1 MMQAKTHVAITHVMR
16 GHPAQSKPTHGF
28 TLLEVLVALA
38 VFAGAALAV
47 MQAGS
52 SSLRN
57 LAILQDKMLAGW
69 VAENQLA
76 LLSLLP
82 PAERQRSQ
90 RGETQMA
97 NRTWYWRSKSVP
109 TSGTSLTAIEIQVSR
124 QPQGSAEAVL
134 RRYFARSRTESAL

>member
-1 MMQAKTHVAITHVMR
+1 MR
-16 GHPAQSKPTHGF
+16 PNLRWRRGF

-57 LAILQDKMLAGW
+57 LNILQDKLLAGW

-76 LLSLLP
+76 LLSLLAP
-82 PAERQRSQ
+82 QERQRSQ
-90 RGETQMA
+90 RGESQMA
-97 NRTWYWRSKSVP
+97 DRTWYWRSEPLP
-109 TSGTSLTAIEIQVSR
+109 TSGSSLDAIEIRVSR
-124 QPQGSAEAVL
+124 QPQGSADAVL
-134 RRYFARSRTESAL
+134 RRYFAKPLTEKTQ

>member
-1 MMQAKTHVAITHVMR
+1 MQAKSHSGVSHARHN
-16 GHPAQSKPTHGF
+16 HPAQSKPSHGF

-97 NRTWYWRSKSVP
+97 NRTWYWRSESVP

-134 RRYFARSRTESAL
+134 RRYFARPRTESAL

>member
-1 MMQAKTHVAITHVMR
+1 MQAKSHAGISHAR
-16 GHPAQSKPTHGF
+16 HHHPAQSKPSHGF

-57 LAILQDKMLAGW
+57 LVILQDKMLAGW

-82 PAERQRSQ
+82 PAERQR
-90 RGETQMA
+90 GETQMA
-97 NRTWYWRSKSVP
+97 NRTWYWRSESVP
-109 TSGTSLTAIEIQVSR
+109 TSGSSLTAIEIQVSR

-134 RRYFARSRTESAL
+134 RRYFARPRTESAL

>member
-1 MMQAKTHVAITHVMR
+1 MR
-16 GHPAQSKPTHGF
+16 PNLRWRHGF

-57 LAILQDKMLAGW
+57 LNILQDKLLAGW

-76 LLSLLP
+76 LLSLLAP
-82 PAERQRSQ
+82 QERQRSQ
-90 RGETQMA
+90 RGESQMA
-97 NRTWYWRSKSVP
+97 DRTWYWRSEPLP
-109 TSGTSLTAIEIQVSR
+109 TSSSSLDAIEIRVSR
-124 QPQGSAEAVL
+124 QPQGSADAVL
-134 RRYFARSRTESAL
+134 RRYFAKPLTEKTQ